1 MFPPGVATLVLFAAV
16 SYVIADDLC
25 RPLEGE
31 SIRPELD
38 LPTCAD
44 VETPLTGE
52 IDDCLVTVD
61 GNSASSDES
70 PDSGC
75 DT

>member
-1 MFPPGVATLVLFAAV
+1 M
-16 SYVIADDLC
+16 
-25 RPLEGE
+25 
-31 SIRPELD
+31 RPELD
-38 LPTCAD
+38 RPTCAD
-44 VETPLTGE
+44 VETPPTGE
-52 IDDCLVTVD
+52 IDDCFVTVD